1 MESPSGLENFGNTC
15 FFNASINL
23 LLSCSS
29 FSEEIVNWKKTVT
42 CGHLNKVLISDDV
55 NRGSDLWNYF
65 KLVVPSLA
73 NGRQHDSH
81 EVVMYL
87 FDVIE
92 KETMAK
98 TRSKQRTVSFTGRN
112 YNEILTLSANKYFMD
127 DLDGVPELLRMFNGQ
142 YRSIITCSE
151 CFREKNQWDIYTN
164 LCIHS
169 GIPSVRLFLEDFCRS
184 DEIEYDC
191 EYCEKRTVTKK
202 KMEIWK
208 LPKVLLF
215 QAVSKNLRQINLT
228 LNLTDKNETRR
239 EYYLKSI
246 CFHTGS
252 TFQSG
257 HYYSAILKNK
267 EWYIVNDTCVS
278 GPIDPKVAFPSMISN
293 IYLLLYES
301 NV

>member
-1 MESPSGLENFGNTC
+1 MDLPCGLENFGNSC
-15 FFNASINL
+15 FFNSSINL
-23 LLSCSS
+23 LLSCST
-29 FSEEIVNWKKTVT
+29 FSGEILNWKSGI
-42 CGHLNKVLISDDV
+42 CGHLNKVLKSDDIL
-55 NRGSDLWNYF
+55 RASDLWNYF
-65 KLVVPSLA
+65 KIVVPAFA

-81 EVVMYL
+81 EVILYF
-87 FDVIE
+87 FDIIE
-92 KETMAK
+92 KETK
-98 TRSKQRTVSFTGRN
+98 FSTSRKPRTVSFTGRN
-112 YNEILTLSANKYFMD
+112 YNEILTLSADKYFMD
-127 DLDGVPELLRMFNGQ
+127 DLDGVPELLRMFHGQ

-169 GIPSVRLFLEDFCRS
+169 GIPSVRLFLENFCSS

-191 EYCEKRTVTKK
+191 EYCKKRTVTKK
-202 KMEIWK
+202 NMEIWK
-208 LPKVLLF
+208 LPKVLIF

-239 EYYLKSI
+239 EYNLKSL